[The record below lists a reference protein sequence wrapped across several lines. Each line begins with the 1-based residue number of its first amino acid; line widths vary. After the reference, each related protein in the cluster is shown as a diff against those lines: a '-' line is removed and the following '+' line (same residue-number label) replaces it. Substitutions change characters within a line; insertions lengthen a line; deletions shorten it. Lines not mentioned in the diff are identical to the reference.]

1 MNLGQIPAKTALL
14 DPERE
19 ALIDIP
25 NDRRMTFSQ
34 LDERVRRL
42 ANGLCESLGL
52 EKGDRVA
59 ILSKNCIQYM
69 EIFYACARC
78 GLIAQPRNW
87 RLSEPEMARIL
98 DDGEPSIL
106 IGSEEYVALTE
117 RLTRAAGLSQS
128 LVFSTE
134 PECNYEALIAA
145 ASDAEPAAA
154 ANVTGDDPVL
164 ILYTGGTTGE
174 SKGALH
180 SHHSLYM
187 GMLNQSIAERIVPT
201 DVYMLTGQMFH
212 IPVALAMNY
221 MAHG

>member
-1 MNLGQIPAKTALL
+1 MNLGRIPAKTALL

-25 NDRRMTFSQ
+25 NDRRMTFGT

-42 ANGLCESLGL
+42 ANGLCNKLKLS
-52 EKGDRVA
+52 KGDRVA

-69 EIFYACARC
+69 EVFYACARC
-78 GLIAQPRNW
+78 GLIAQPLNW

-98 DDGEPSIL
+98 KDGEPRVL
-106 IGSEEYVALTE
+106 IGSDEYAALTDS
-117 RLTRAAGLSQS
+117 LAGTAKIPKQ
-128 LVFSTE
+128 LVFTGA
-134 PECNYEALIAA
+134 PDCDYEQLIAG
-145 ASDAEPAAA
+145 ASDAEPAASED
-154 ANVTGDDPVL
+154 VSGDDPVL

-187 GMLNQSIAERIVPT
+187 GMLNQSIAERIV
-201 DVYMLTGQMFH
+201 QMYFS
-212 IPVALAMNY
+212 
-221 MAHG
+221 

>member
-1 MNLGQIPAKTALL
+1 MNLGRIPSKTALL

-25 NDRRMTFSQ
+25 NDRRVSFGT
-34 LDERVRRL
+34 LDERIKRL
-42 ANGLCESLGL
+42 ANGLCDQLQLS
-52 EKGDRVA
+52 KGDRVA

-69 EIFYACARC
+69 EVFYACARC
-78 GLIAQPRNW
+78 GLIAQPLNW

-98 DDGEPSIL
+98 EDGEPSVL
-106 IGSEEYVALTE
+106 IGSEEYAELVSNLASTAKIAK
-117 RLTRAAGLSQS
+117 T
-128 LVFSTE
+128 LVFTAATD
-134 PECNYEALIAA
+134 CDYEKLIAG
-145 ASDAEPAAA
+145 ASDAEPAASA
-154 ANVTGDDPVL
+154 GVTGEDPVL

-201 DVYMLTGQMFH
+201 DV
-212 IPVALAMNY
+212 
-221 MAHG
+221 